1 MMYLGL
7 PRCIILYLTC
17 EFQSNEYKEWKQLC
31 HRSREIITVLGFV
44 INIKLAT
51 DKYELYS
58 NKK

>member
-7 PRCIILYLTC
+7 PRCIILYLTT

-31 HRSREIITVLGFV
+31 HRFREIITALGFV

-51 DKYELYS
+51 DKYDLYS